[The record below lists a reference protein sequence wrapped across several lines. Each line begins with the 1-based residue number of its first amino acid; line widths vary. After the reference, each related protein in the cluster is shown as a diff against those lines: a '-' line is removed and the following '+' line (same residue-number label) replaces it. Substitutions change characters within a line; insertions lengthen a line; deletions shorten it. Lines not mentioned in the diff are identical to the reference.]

1 MGDGII
7 SQAARLLLAGELV
20 AFPTETVYGLGALI
34 FNEEAIA
41 KIYAVKGRPSDNPLI
56 AHIGHLTQVQ
66 EIAREIP
73 EDFYKLAA
81 HFFPGPLTIVLKRHP
96 SVPSIVSAG
105 LDTIA
110 IRMPSHPLALALLK
124 EVGQPLVAPSANLS
138 GRPSPTRLSH
148 VLEDFEG
155 KIAGVIDGGESVFGI
170 ESTVISLIGAPMLL
184 RPGVVTA
191 AEIEA
196 VLGKKLQLA
205 TKEDVKASPGTRHRH
220 YAPKGHLRLVFSED
234 EIGDA
239 ERLFS
244 RTSEIYPL
252 SAHTLYDLLR
262 QADRD
267 QVEDIVVYCD
277 STIQADEG
285 LMDRLRRASEDKIV
299 PPSSL

>member
-1 MGDGII
+1 MVDGI
-7 SQAARLLLAGELV
+7 SQAASLLRAGELV

-34 FNEEAIA
+34 FDEKAIA

-56 AHIGHLTQVQ
+56 AHIGHLAQVL

-73 EDFYKLAA
+73 EDFYKLAS
-81 HFFPGPLTIVLKRHP
+81 HFFPGPLTIVLKRHA

-110 IRMPSHPLALALLK
+110 LRMPSHPLALALLK

-138 GRPSPTRLSH
+138 GRPSPTRVAH

-155 KIAGVIDGGESVFGI
+155 KIGGVIDGGESVFGI
-170 ESTVISLIGAPMLL
+170 ESTVISLIGAPTLL
-184 RPGVVTA
+184 RPGVISVA
-191 AEIEA
+191 VIEA
-196 VLGKKLQLA
+196 VLGKKLLRA
-205 TKEDVKASPGTRHRH
+205 TEEDAKASPGTRHRH
-220 YAPKGHLRLVFSED
+220 YAPKGHMRLVFSED

-239 ERLFS
+239 ERVFS
-244 RTSEIYPL
+244 RTSKTYPL

-267 QVEDIVVYCD
+267 QIQEIVVYCD
-277 STIQADEG
+277 AIIQQDEG
-285 LMDRLRRASEDKIV
+285 LMDRLRRAAESVSKREKEF
-299 PPSSL
+299 